1 MNVEKLPSGSYR
13 ITQKYNNKRYRV
25 TVDHKPTPKEALQ
38 LMAEVMDGCEV
49 KGSFKAAAREYI
61 ESKRNIL
68 SPKTVKEYEG
78 SIERLPEWFNKLPVA
93 RIDRDEVQRC
103 VNELAMSLSPKT
115 VRNYHGFISAV
126 LAKAKPGLML
136 RTTLPKLQKKEPYIP
151 KKEDLRAILKE
162 VKGTMF
168 EIPIELACW
177 GLRRGEICALEL
189 SDLDNDN
196 VIHITKDLVQNSAR
210 EWVVKPPKT
219 PTSVRD
225 VQIDQDLADRI
236 RKQGYIYK
244 GHPGSINKNLERIQ
258 RKLNIE
264 TFSLHKLRHWF
275 ISRLLDK
282 GYDLKTVQDLVGHAG
297 PQTIQRVYSQSI
309 KLKDEETRKQIA
321 RDIRDFLS

>member
-1 MNVEKLPSGSYR
+1 MNIEKLPSGSYR

-49 KGSFKAAAREYI
+49 KGSFKTAAREYI

-103 VNELAMSLSPKT
+103 VNELAMNLSPKT

-151 KKEDLRAILKE
+151 KKEDLIEILKE
-162 VKGTMF
+162 VNGTMF

-177 GLRRGEICALEL
+177 GLRRGEICSLQL
-189 SDLDNDN
+189 SDLDDDN
-196 VIHITKDLVQNSAR
+196 VVHITKDLVQNSAG

-219 PTSVRD
+219 ASSVRN
-225 VQIDQDLADRI
+225 VQIDRGLADRI

-244 GHPGSINKNLERIQ
+244 GHPGSINKHLQRVQ
-258 RKLNIE
+258 RKLKIE
-264 TFSLHKLRHWF
+264 RFSLHKLRHLF
-275 ISRLLDK
+275 ASLLIDK
-282 GYDLKTVQDLVGHAG
+282 GYDLKTIQDLGGWSG
-297 PQTIQRVYSQSI
+297 PQTVQRVYSHSM